1 MRVSTNTVF
10 EQGVFNMLQGQ
21 ARLLKTQDQISTGR
35 RVLTPADDPV
45 AAARALEVSQS
56 QAVNEQYMRNA
67 DSARGTMDLQEEA
80 LTRYTR
86 LLQDVKTLAV
96 NAGNAALSSRE
107 LKNIAAELRGRY
119 DELLGIANTTDAN
132 GLYLF
137 SGYQGTTQPFSE
149 NAPGQVDYNGDE
161 GQRLVQIAPT
171 RDVPVSQSGADV
183 FQRIRDGNG
192 TFVTSAGA
200 TNVGTGVVT
209 AGVVR
214 DAAAWDSVGNP
225 KNFEV
230 RFAVDSTSVP
240 PTTTYDIV
248 DTVNNLSLTTGLAPA
263 AGPYPR
269 TYQSG
274 AAIVVATQA
283 PPDTNP
289 VAFDYGIEFSVT
301 GTPSDGDTF
310 TVEPSTAKDIF
321 STLNDL
327 ITTLETAGPGATLNT
342 RLTNSL
348 NSVQNNL
355 DNALDVNLT
364 ILAAVGA
371 FAKEVETNRSA
382 AEDLGQQFA
391 RELSGLRDLD
401 YAKAITELT
410 YQRVSL
416 EAAQKSFMSVQE
428 LSLFALL

>member
-1 MRVSTNTVF
+1 
-10 EQGVFNMLQGQ
+10 
-21 ARLLKTQDQISTGR
+21 
-35 RVLTPADDPV
+35 
-45 AAARALEVSQS
+45 
-56 QAVNEQYMRNA
+56 
-67 DSARGTMDLQEEA
+67 
-80 LTRYTR
+80 
-86 LLQDVKTLAV
+86 
-96 NAGNAALSSRE
+96 
-107 LKNIAAELRGRY
+107 
-119 DELLGIANTTDAN
+119 
-132 GLYLF
+132 
-137 SGYQGTTQPFSE
+137 
-149 NAPGQVDYNGDE
+149 
-161 GQRLVQIAPT
+161 
-171 RDVPVSQSGADV
+171 
-183 FQRIRDGNG
+183 
-192 TFVTSAGA
+192 
-200 TNVGTGVVT
+200 VVT